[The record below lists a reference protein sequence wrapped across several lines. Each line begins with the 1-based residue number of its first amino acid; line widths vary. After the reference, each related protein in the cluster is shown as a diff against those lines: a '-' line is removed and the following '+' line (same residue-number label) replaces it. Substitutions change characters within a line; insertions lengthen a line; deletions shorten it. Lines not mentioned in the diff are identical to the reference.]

1 MNIKELYGKE
11 LTEEQVKIWEAA
23 TPEQKENF
31 KAFLEYKE
39 MLDTTNELL
48 LLRRLEEKEMLW
60 QKLSEKEKK
69 GFETWAAYEAAYP
82 DKKDREAMVE
92 FLTNKLKSGEE
103 MLTDE
108 EWCVLNFY
116 QEQSLN
122 IVAIFVGENQIAY
135 NVESEFELFDD
146 ETKKME
152 LVPSSSVLVLDY
164 LQNKIVMNDS
174 YLNYKH
180 RDEFKDMIAYENIL
194 DPRKVNEEDE

>member
-174 YLNYKH
+174 YLNYKC

>member
-60 QKLSEKEKK
+60 QKLSEKEKQ

-82 DKKDREAMVE
+82 NRKDREAMVE
-92 FLTNKLKSGEE
+92 LLTNKLESGEE

-152 LVPSSSVLVLDY
+152 LVPSSSILVLDY

-174 YLNYKH
+174 YLNYKY
-180 RDEFKDMIAYENIL
+180 RDEFKNMIAYENIL

>member
-92 FLTNKLKSGEE
+92 LLTNKLKSGEE

-174 YLNYKH
+174 YLNYKC

>member
-92 FLTNKLKSGEE
+92 LLTNKLKSGEE